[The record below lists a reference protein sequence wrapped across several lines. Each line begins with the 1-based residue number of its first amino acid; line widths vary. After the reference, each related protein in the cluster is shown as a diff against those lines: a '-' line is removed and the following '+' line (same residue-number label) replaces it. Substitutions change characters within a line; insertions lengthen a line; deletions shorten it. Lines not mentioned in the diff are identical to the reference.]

1 MAILIINEKQ
11 VFIQVMKMK
20 VKYATIIVKDMDE
33 SIKFYTEV
41 MGFEIDSQHNPYPG
55 LTITLLKGEGDAMIE
70 LIKNAENE
78 TGLFSVG
85 MEVEDI
91 NTTVKELKSKGAK
104 ITKEPMPI
112 TIGTLVF
119 LEDPNGATIV
129 LIQHQ

>member
-70 LIKNAENE
+70 LIKNTENE
-78 TGLFSVG
+78 IGLFSVG